1 MAPQMVKIESRYI
14 DLPNLCRAIA
24 EASPIPMLAVAGVG
38 DIIQYVNPAFCVLAT
53 QVQETLI
60 GKAFSDAIPAG
71 HDCLALLD
79 RVHRTAHAE
88 THIGDEQCPH
98 SLYWSYAMW
107 PAVTPDGEIIGIL
120 IQVTESSAAHQRTAA
135 MNQALIIS
143 SLRQHEMTEKAEALN
158 VQLHAEVVDRKR
170 AEEELRRAN
179 EDLQRFTHVASHD
192 LQEPL
197 RTVTAYTQLLARQL
211 GATLDGEAEMLV
223 GQILQ
228 GSTRMSALIRDLLA
242 YARLGTG
249 EGPGTAPVDCGEVVK
264 AAIAN
269 LEGSI
274 SEAHAAVTV
283 DEPLPWVAGSSSALI
298 QLFQNV
304 IGNALKYRRA
314 DARPEI
320 YISADH
326 HDGECTIS
334 VRDNGIGFKQQYG
347 EQIFGVFKR
356 LHGAAYPGTGIG
368 LAICKRIVEL
378 HGGRIWATGE
388 EGRGATFFFSLHEA
402 SIPPGASLLVGDHR

>member
-1 MAPQMVKIESRYI
+1 MATQMVKIESANI
-14 DLPNLCRAIA
+14 DLPALCRAIA
-24 EASPIPMLAVAGVG
+24 EASPVPMLAVAGVG
-38 DIIQYVNPAFCVLAT
+38 DIIQYVNPAFCVLAS

-60 GKAFSDAIPAG
+60 GRAFRDAIPAG

-88 THIGDEQCPH
+88 THIGDEQSPL

-107 PAVTPDGEIIGIL
+107 PAMAPDGEILGIL

-143 SLRQHEMTEKAEALN
+143 SLRQQELTEKAEALN
-158 VQLHAEVVDRKR
+158 VRLHAEVVDRKR

-179 EDLQRFTHVASHD
+179 EDLERFTYAAGHD

-197 RTVTAYTQLLARQL
+197 RTVTAYTQLLARRL
-211 GATLDGEAEMLV
+211 GATLDCDAEMLV
-223 GQILQ
+223 SQILK
-228 GSTRMSALIRDLLA
+228 GSSRMSALIKDLLA

-249 EGPGTAPVDCGEVVK
+249 EGLGTAPVDCGEVVR
-264 AAIAN
+264 AAIVN
-269 LEGSI
+269 LEDSI
-274 SEAHAAVTV
+274 SEAHAAITL
-283 DEPLPWVAGSSSALI
+283 DEPLPWVTGSSPVLI
-298 QLFQNV
+298 QLFQNL

-314 DARPEI
+314 DTPPQI
-320 YISADH
+320 HISADH
-326 HDGECTIS
+326 HDGGCTIS
-334 VRDNGIGFKQQYG
+334 VRDNGIGFNPDYG
-347 EQIFGVFKR
+347 EQIFGIFKR
-356 LHGAAYPGTGIG
+356 LHGTADPGTGIG

-388 EGRGATFFFSLHEA
+388 EGRGATFFFSLNEA
-402 SIPPGASLLVGDHR
+402 STTPGVSLSAEV